1 MQTHTFTPL
10 RTARMLRHKL
20 HVSTL
25 HRFSQK
31 FILLSMFCSP
41 LALAADDATDTLV
54 NIDLPAGLLTEV
66 TNALPEGQ
74 DVNQE
79 FLNSSYNPNLTF
91 TDDAHVSVT
100 FLSEGAGYRNSLG
113 YFTFEDNSF
122 NDISFGSIDTNSSGN
137 ISLSELQNISGVDA
151 GMIFNNVSGSGSG
164 GSLNAGD
171 TVTLGGAELTNIVG
185 TDFEMTG
192 GETFSEGTNMGFF
205 LIQNAWNGSQV
216 KGWDTNH
223 DNLAM
228 YTLDFL
234 NPENS
239 SDAYLYTGIDEDAR
253 HVAMMSSLS
262 ADNDYILGFEDL
274 KRPYGDNDF
283 NDAVFR
289 IRTDPVT
296 AMFADIPSTET
307 VINMQAAPMPKLGN
321 SAASALLI
329 LLAGIGLLA
338 KRLSQQLL
346 ARRTFSHLLQKI
358 M

>member
-1 MQTHTFTPL
+1 MQTHTSIPFRTPGQRRYMMRL
-10 RTARMLRHKL
+10 G
-20 HVSTL
+20 TL
-25 HRFSQK
+25 HSLSQK
-31 FILLSMFCSP
+31 FIVLSLFCSP

-91 TDDAHVSVT
+91 NEEAHVSVT
-100 FLSEGAGYRNSLG
+100 FLTEGAGYRNSLG

-122 NDISFGSIDTNSSGN
+122 DNISFGSIDTNSSGN
-137 ISLSELQNISGVDA
+137 ISLSELQNVSGVNA
-151 GMIFNNVSGSGSG
+151 GMIFNNVSASGSG

-171 TVTLGGAELTNIVG
+171 TVTLGGAAITNVVG

-216 KGWDTNH
+216 KGWDTGH

-228 YTLDFL
+228 YTIDFL

-239 SDAYLYTGIDEDAR
+239 SDAYISTGIDEDAR

-262 ADNDYILGFEDL
+262 ATNDYILGFEDL
-274 KRPYGDNDF
+274 KRPWGDNDF

-307 VINMQAAPMPKLGN
+307 VISMQAAPMPKLGN
-321 SAASALLI
+321 SAASVLLI
-329 LLAGIGLLA
+329 LLAGIGLA
-338 KRLSQQLL
+338 VKQLSRGLVS
-346 ARRTFSHLLQKI
+346 RFSLI
-358 M
+358 RS